1 MSTKSYIS
9 LTRFD
14 NSNYSVY
21 FLKGGHQIM
30 NLPTIIICVIL
41 VIIIYIG
48 IRSTKKRATSG
59 CCGSSETVKKVRVKD
74 KNKDHYPY
82 KTVLKVYDI
91 HCQNCVHTIEN
102 AFNSQEGFYAKVN
115 TEDNTVTILSKQEHS
130 TDELIDIVTKAGY
143 TSKAV

>member
-1 MSTKSYIS
+1 
-9 LTRFD
+9 
-14 NSNYSVY
+14 
-21 FLKGGHQIM
+21 M

-41 VIIIYIG
+41 IIIICIG

-59 CCGSSETVKKVRVKD
+59 CCGSSETIKKVRVKD
-74 KNKDHYPY
+74 KNKGHYPY
-82 KTVLKVYDI
+82 I

-115 TEDNTVTILSKQEHS
+115 TEDNTVTILSKQEHT